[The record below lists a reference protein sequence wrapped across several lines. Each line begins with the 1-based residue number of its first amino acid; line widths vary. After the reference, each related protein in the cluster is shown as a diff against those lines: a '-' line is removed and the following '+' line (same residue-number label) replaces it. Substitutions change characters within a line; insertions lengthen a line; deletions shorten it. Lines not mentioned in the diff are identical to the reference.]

1 MDPKSETLLKTY
13 RKEVEKTARGL
24 YLQTVAIRREI
35 ERVRIN
41 PEDKYAILV
50 NCINLLTTPAN
61 DTQAPTPETPQSA
74 PGAPAS
80 SPQTSTSNL

>member
-41 PEDKYAILV
+41 PEDKYAILI

-61 DTQAPTPETPQSA
+61 ESKNPAAETVDGAAAQQAGT
-74 PGAPAS
+74 PAS
-80 SPQTSTSNL
+80 GSNL